1 MKLSELVEKTRGAKA
16 QKPSEQLDIK
26 LIPKQMIAYQTLTD
40 MDNGVSEVLYG
51 GGSRAGKSYLGCLWQ
66 ILNRF
71 RYPGSVGMIGRADFI
86 QLTKTT
92 LVTFF
97 EVLNSLPTYY
107 REQVRYKAGVA
118 NVAEFANGSVIYFV
132 YFKEKPSDP
141 NFDRF
146 GSFAITDLFVDESQ
160 EVSVKAI
167 DVLRGR
173 FSLLTGYNTDGTP
186 WQTRPKALYTCNP
199 SRGWNYSLFVKP
211 DREGTIAPFRKF
223 IKALPAD
230 NPHVTQDYIDNLMRS
245 DKATVQRL
253 VYGNFEYDDDPNA
266 LMEYDAICDIFENTH
281 IKKVGKRTMSADIA
295 TKGHDRF
302 VVYSFTGNLATIPVD
317 KEYSPGKQIEQDIR
331 KVMAMDDIISC
342 YCIVDADGVGN
353 FISSYI
359 PGIREFHGSARP
371 ADARY
376 ANLRSE
382 CYFKLAD
389 LVNRRLLRI
398 VCTPEQASRIKEELA
413 VIKQLYVDNDLK
425 KKTVIGKEEMKKLLG
440 RSPDYADGLMMAMWF
455 RRANYTAGAQL
466 KVHYNR

>member
-1 MKLSELVEKTRGAKA
+1 MARLKDLKT
-16 QKPSEQLDIK
+16 PSASSAEALDIK
-26 LIPKQMIAYQTLTD
+26 LIPKQMLAYQALTD
-40 MDNGVSEVLYG
+40 MDNGISEVLYG
-51 GGSRAGKSYLGCLWQ
+51 GGARGGKTWFGCLWQ

-71 RYPGSVGMIGRADFI
+71 RYPGSVGMIGRSDFI

-97 EVLNSLPTYY
+97 EVLNSLPPYY

-146 GSFAITDLFVDESQ
+146 GSFSITDLFVDESQ
-160 EVSVKAI
+160 EVCEKVI

-173 FSLLTGYNTDGTP
+173 FSLLTGFDANGNP
-186 WQTRPKALYTCNP
+186 WQTKPKALYTCNP
-199 SRGWNYSLFVKP
+199 SRGWNYTRFVKP
-211 DREGTIAPFRKF
+211 DKEGAIAPFRMF

-245 DKATVQRL
+245 DTATVQRL
-253 VYGNFEYDDDPNA
+253 VYGNFEYDDDPNV
-266 LMEYDAICDIFENTH
+266 LMEYDAICDLFNNTH
-281 IKKVGKRTMSADIA
+281 IKKMGKRTMSADIA

-302 VVYSFTGNLATIPVD
+302 VVYSFTGNLALIPVD
-317 KEYSPGKQIEQDIR
+317 KAYSPGKQIEQDLR
-331 KVMAMDDIISC
+331 RVMANDDIRSNF
-342 YCIVDADGVGN
+342 CIVDADGVGN
-353 FISSYI
+353 FLSSYI
-359 PGIREFHGSARP
+359 PGIREFHGGARP
-371 ADARY
+371 ADSRY

-413 VIKQLYVDNDLK
+413 VIKQLHVDSDVK
-425 KKTVIGKEEMKKLLG
+425 KKTVISKEEMKKLLG
-440 RSPDYADGLMMAMWF
+440 HSPDYADGLMMAMWF
-455 RRANYTAGAQL
+455 RRAAYTSGAQL

>member
-1 MKLSELVEKTRGAKA
+1 MGRLKNLKTPTQAP
-16 QKPSEQLDIK
+16 QESLDIK
-26 LIPKQMIAYQTLTD
+26 LIPKQMLAYQTLSD
-40 MDNGVSEVLYG
+40 MGNGISELLYG
-51 GGSRAGKSYLGCLWQ
+51 GGARGGKTWFGCLWQ

-71 RYPGSVGMIGRADFI
+71 KYPGSVGMIGRSDFV

-97 EVLNSLPTYY
+97 EVLDSLPSYY

-118 NVAEFANGSVIYFV
+118 NVAEFANGSMIYFV

-146 GSFAITDLFVDESQ
+146 GSFNITDLFVDESQ

-173 FSLLTGYNTDGTP
+173 FSLLTGTNADGSR
-186 WQTRPKALYTCNP
+186 WQTTPKALYTCNP

-211 DREGTIAPFRKF
+211 DKEGTIAPFRKF

-245 DKATVQRL
+245 DTVTVQRL
-253 VYGNFEYDDDPNA
+253 VYGNFEYDDDPTV
-266 LMEYDAICDIFENTH
+266 LMEYDAICDLFTNT
-281 IKKVGKRTMSADIA
+281 KVKAVGKRTLSADIA

-302 VVYSFTGNLATIPVD
+302 ITYAWTGNLATIPVD
-317 KEYSPGKQIEQDIR
+317 KVYSPGKQIETDIR
-331 KVMAMDDIISC
+331 NTMRDNNIQSSFV
-342 YCIVDADGVGN
+342 IVDADGVGN
-353 FISSYI
+353 YLSSYI
-359 PGIREFHGSARP
+359 PGIREFHGGARP
-371 ADARY
+371 ADTRF

-389 LVNRRLLRI
+389 MVNKRLLRI
-398 VCTPEQASRIKEELA
+398 ICTPEQAERIKEELA
-413 VIKQLYVDNDLK
+413 VIKQIHVDNDTR
-425 KKTVIGKEEMKKLLG
+425 KKTVISKEDMKKLLG
-440 RSPDYADGLMMAMWF
+440 RSPDYADGLMMNMWF
-455 RRANYTAGAQL
+455 RRSNFTAGARI
-466 KVHYNR
+466 KVHSNR